1 MTLPH
6 PAPLVLL
13 FYLLS
18 SLTSLSNTLI
28 PHFSCQYLQPSYLIT
43 LPLSQSPV
51 VFPLIHVPNLSVF
64 CHHPST
70 MSSHL
75 SPRIS
80 LLHHSPL
87 KHHHSS
93 ISSLATPFIP
103 LPSTNHLCLLLP
115 NHFPSCLSPHI
126 SHLTSL
132 PSSLSHHASL
142 LRTSPTSPL
151 IQVSSSLFLILFL
164 GPFYPSLSPHLSH
177 LFSLPSSLSHH
188 PSSYP
193 RRLIHIPTPFL
204 VND

>member
-6 PAPLVLL
+6 PSPLVLL
-13 FYLLS
+13 FYLPS

-28 PHFSCQYLQPSYLIT
+28 PHFSCQYLQPSCLITLPIT

-51 VFPLIHVPNLSVF
+51 VFSLIHVLISLSSVIIPL
-64 CHHPST
+64 PSS

-103 LPSTNHLCLLLP
+103 LPQTNHLCLLLP

-126 SHLTSL
+126 SHLCSL
-132 PSSLSHHASL
+132 PSSLSHTVKKSW
-142 LRTSPTSPL
+142 
-151 IQVSSSLFLILFL
+151 
-164 GPFYPSLSPHLSH
+164 PFSRPQPGCH
-177 LFSLPSSLSHH
+177 
-188 PSSYP
+188 
-193 RRLIHIPTPFL
+193 
-204 VND
+204 